1 MPLSQLPPELL
12 VQVYSSLDSLATA
25 LSLARSSSGL
35 HGVWAAHRS
44 TIVREV
50 LPHDPRI
57 SLRPGL
63 SLFGEAQALAHAQ
76 QHYELVSEGFPSPP
90 WLLIKPY
97 AGADVARGR
106 RARDI
111 PSHPS

>member
-25 LSLARSSSGL
+25 ISLARSSSGL
-35 HGVWAAHRS
+35 HGVWATHRS
-44 TIVREV
+44 TIVRGV

-76 QHYELVSEGFPSPP
+76 QHYELVSEGFPFPP
-90 WLLIKPY
+90 WLLLKLCT
-97 AGADVARGR
+97 GADVAGGQTSTR
-106 RARDI
+106 
-111 PSHPS
+111 HPFAS